1 MARLFQDEPDEDTGP
16 ELFQIERD
24 EPHKLFQDEP
34 EERPPP
40 FRAFGTT
47 KDAGLDLLQD
57 EPDEAPHRP
66 ALFGAEEDE
75 CDSGNQNSDSDSAY
89 WGDCEKDTKQ
99 DNYAIVQ
106 LNFSTINKFLCS
118 QMSSADPKI
127 GNEPVKKKR
136 RYNNKNRSK
145 AAEAKRANKP
155 AVRKRVPR
163 NCPDTCPTETFLFS
177 VHSFSMMSHV

>member
-1 MARLFQDEPDEDTGP
+1 MARLFQDEPDEDAGP
-16 ELFQIERD
+16 ALFQNEKD

-34 EERPPP
+34 EERPTS
-40 FRAFGTT
+40 FIAFGRT
-47 KDAGLDLLQD
+47 KDIGLDLLQD
-57 EPDEAPHRP
+57 EPDEAPQHRP
-66 ALFGAEEDE
+66 ALFGTEEDE
-75 CDSGNQNSDSDSAY
+75 RVSVSENSDSDSAY
-89 WGDCEKDTKQ
+89 WGDCEEDTKQ
-99 DNYAIVQ
+99 DNYGIVQ

-127 GNEPVKKKR
+127 GSEPVKKKR

-163 NCPDTCPTETFLFS
+163 NCPDSCPTQTFLFCM
-177 VHSFSMMSHV
+177 HSFSMSHV